1 MAVILFVILA
11 VIEIGFL
18 VVSPSTKKEWSFKR
32 LLTDSLQTVV
42 FFIMLLFPGID
53 MSFRFKAL
61 VILLFLRIA
70 VAGISSLINRK
81 NNNDKKTFTKVLSLV
96 VSIVLI
102 LGAMMPA
109 FLFKDYQGRPLT
121 GPYDV
126 ATSEA
131 IIIDKDRIEEFEN
144 DGSSREIPVH
154 FYYPEECEEQMPLI
168 IFSHGAFGYYQ
179 SNTSTY
185 MELASNGYV
194 VVSLDHPYHAFFT
207 KDTSGKTVTV
217 DPGFMQTALN
227 VGNNDDAMSEEELY
241 EITSKWMK
249 LREDDVNCVI
259 DTLIEGADNGDISDY
274 WFSDEQAKST
284 VVSVLGLVD
293 TSRIGLIGH
302 SLGGATAVSVG
313 RIRDDISA
321 VVDLD
326 GTMLGEQTGVSG
338 NMPVI
343 NDEAY
348 TTPLLSIDNEAH
360 HNERIE
366 ARQMGYVY
374 SNNVILDNAVEGY
387 STYLKGAEHMDLTDL
402 PLFSPFFAG
411 MLGSGDIDHE
421 ECIDQVNS
429 IVLQFFNC
437 YLKGEGNFTVNEGY
451 L

>member
-18 VVSPSTKKEWSFKR
+18 VVSPYTRKEWSFKR
-32 LLTDSLQTVV
+32 LLTDIIQAAV

-53 MSFRFKAL
+53 MSFRFRAL

-70 VAGISSLINRK
+70 VAGIAALINRK
-81 NNNDKKTFTKVLSLV
+81 NNNNKKTFTKVLSLV
-96 VSIVLI
+96 ISTILI
-102 LGAMMPA
+102 LGALMPA

-131 IIIDKDRIEEFEN
+131 IIIDMDRLEEFEN
-144 DGSSREIPVH
+144 DGSNREIPVH
-154 FYYPEECEEQMPLI
+154 FYYPEECSEKMPLVV
-168 IFSHGAFGYYQ
+168 FSHGAFGYYQ

-194 VVSLDHPYHAFFT
+194 VASLDHPYHAFFT

-217 DPGFMQTALN
+217 DPGFMQTALT

-259 DTLIEGADNGDISDY
+259 DSLIEGADNGDISDY
-274 WFSDEQAKST
+274 WFSDEQTKST
-284 VVSVLGLVD
+284 IVSVLGLID

-326 GTMLGEQTGVSG
+326 GTMLGEQTGVYD

-343 NDEAY
+343 NEEPY
-348 TTPLLSIDNEAH
+348 TTPLLSIDNDAH

-366 ARQMGYVY
+366 ARQIGYVY
-374 SNNVILDNAVEGY
+374 SNNVILDNAEEGY
-387 STYLKGAEHMDLTDL
+387 STYLRGAEHMDLTDL
-402 PLFSPFFAG
+402 PLFSPFLAG
-411 MLGSGDIDHE
+411 MLRSGDIDHE

-429 IVLQFFNC
+429 LVLQFFNC
-437 YLKGEGNFTVNEGY
+437 YLKGEGNFTVSESY